1 MTLSSKIA
9 YNTIIQLIG
18 KVASTILGL
27 IALAMMAR
35 YLGQAGFGSYTT
47 IINFVS
53 FFAIIADLGL
63 TLVTVQMIS
72 KPQVDEKK
80 VLENL
85 FGLRLVSIIIFLAL
99 APLVAVFL
107 PYETAIKVG
116 ILIAAASFLFPALSQ
131 IIIGLLQ
138 KKLRMDKAVIAETL
152 GRVILVIG
160 IYFSIKNNQGLN
172 GILWATVISAAVTFL
187 VGYFL
192 AAKYYLIKPAYDFK
206 LWREVILKSWPL
218 AVTIVLN
225 LLYLKTDTLILS
237 LIKSSGEV
245 GLYGAAYRIIDVLT
259 TLPYMFA
266 GIILPILTLSW
277 FEARKEYFAAVL
289 QKSFDLM
296 AIFSIPI
303 IAGTLVLAK
312 PLIVLVAGNEFADS
326 GTILKILIFALAAI
340 FLGCMFSHAV
350 IAIDRQREMIG
361 AYIFVSISAVILYLI
376 FIPPFSYLGAA
387 AITIYSEVMIAI
399 LSAYVVW
406 RHTKFIPG
414 FKTVTKAIVASG
426 IMWTAL
432 YFIPNNL
439 YYSWLGMIV
448 GSLVAIIIYFVSLF
462 LIKGLTKNDLEILL
476 NKKL

>member
-1 MTLSSKIA
+1 MQLSSKIA
-9 YNTIIQLIG
+9 YNTIIQFVG
-18 KVASTILGL
+18 KIISTILGL

-35 YLGQAGFGSYTT
+35 YLGQSGFGNYTT

-72 KPQVDEKK
+72 RSNIDEKK

-85 FGLRLVSIIIFLAL
+85 FGLRLVSIVIILTC
-99 APLVAVFL
+99 APLVAIFI
-107 PYETAIKVG
+107 PYGATIKTG
-116 ILIAAASFLFPALSQ
+116 ILIATSSFLFPALSQ

-152 GRVILVIG
+152 GRIILVVG
-160 IYFSIKNNQGLN
+160 TYFSITNNYGLN
-172 GILWATVISAAVTFL
+172 GILWATVVSAAVNFL
-187 VGYFL
+187 IGYLL
-192 AAKYYLIKPAYDFK
+192 ATKYYLIKPAFDFS
-206 LWREVILKSWPL
+206 LWREVIQKSWPL
-218 AVTIVLN
+218 AITIVLN

-259 TLPYMFA
+259 ALPYMFA

-277 FEARKEYFAAVL
+277 FEAKKEYFAAVL

-326 GTILKILIFALAAI
+326 GLILKILVFALAAI

-350 IAIDRQREMIG
+350 IAIDKQKEMIRY
-361 AYIFVSISAVILYLI
+361 YIFVSLSAIVFYLI
-376 FIPPFSYLGAA
+376 FIPKFSYFGAA
-387 AITIYSEVMIAI
+387 AITIYSEVMIAFF
-399 LSAYVVW
+399 SAYVVW
-406 RHTKFIPG
+406 RHTRFVPKFQI
-414 FKTVTKAIVASG
+414 VIKAVIASL
-426 IMWTAL
+426 IMWGGL
-432 YFIPNNL
+432 YFIPNSL
-439 YYSWLGMIV
+439 YYSWLGIIV
-448 GSLVAIIIYFVSLF
+448 GGVVAIIIYFIVLY
-462 LIKGLTKNDLEILL
+462 LIKGITKNDLKILL

>member
-1 MTLSSKIA
+1 MQLSSKIA

-18 KVASTILGL
+18 KVISTILGL
-27 IALAMMAR
+27 VALAMMAR
-35 YLGQAGFGSYTT
+35 YLGQSGFGEYTT

-72 KPQVDEKK
+72 RPQVDEKK

-85 FGLRLVSIIIFLAL
+85 FGLRLVSILFFLAL
-99 APLVAVFL
+99 APLVAIFL
-107 PYETAIKVG
+107 PYDATIKIG
-116 ILIAAASFLFPALSQ
+116 ILIAAASFIFPALSQ

-138 KKLRMDKAVIAETL
+138 KKLRMDKAVIAETI
-152 GRVILVIG
+152 GRIILVGG
-160 IYFSIKNNQGLN
+160 IYVSIINNQGLN
-172 GILWATVISAAVTFL
+172 GILWATVISAAVNFL
-187 VGYFL
+187 IGYLL
-192 AAKYYLIKPAYDFK
+192 AIKYYLIKPAFNFS
-206 LWREVILKSWPL
+206 LWLEVIKKSWPL

-277 FEARKEYFAAVL
+277 FESRKEYFAAVL

-303 IAGTLVLAK
+303 IAGTLVLAR

-326 GTILKILIFALAAI
+326 GAILKILIFALAAI

-350 IAIDRQREMIG
+350 IAIDRQKEMVG
-361 AYIFVSISAVILYLI
+361 AYVFVSISAVILYLI
-376 FIPPFSYLGAA
+376 FIPPFSYFGAA
-387 AITIYSEVMIAI
+387 AITIYSEVMIAL

-406 RHTKFIPG
+406 RHTKFIPN
-414 FKTVTKAIVASG
+414 FRIVAKTVIASV
-426 IMWTAL
+426 IMWAVL

-439 YYSWLGMIV
+439 YYSWLGIIA
-448 GSLVAIIIYFVSLF
+448 GSLTAIVVYFIGLY
-462 LIKGLTKNDLEILL
+462 LIKGLTKNDLKILL

>member
-1 MTLSSKIA
+1 MQLSSKIA

-18 KVASTILGL
+18 KVISTILGL
-27 IALAMMAR
+27 VALAMMAR
-35 YLGQAGFGSYTT
+35 YLGQSGFGEYTT

-72 KPQVDEKK
+72 RPQVDEKK

-85 FGLRLVSIIIFLAL
+85 FGLRLVSILFFLAL
-99 APLVAVFL
+99 APLVAIFL
-107 PYETAIKVG
+107 PYDATIKIG
-116 ILIAAASFLFPALSQ
+116 ILIAAASFIFPALSQ

-138 KKLRMDKAVIAETL
+138 KKLRMDKAVIAETI
-152 GRVILVIG
+152 GRIILVGG
-160 IYFSIKNNQGLN
+160 IYVSIINNQGLN
-172 GILWATVISAAVTFL
+172 GILWATVISAAVNFL
-187 VGYFL
+187 IGYLL
-192 AAKYYLIKPAYDFK
+192 AIKYYLIKPAFNFS
-206 LWREVILKSWPL
+206 LWLEVIKKSWPL

-277 FEARKEYFAAVL
+277 FESRKEYFAAVL

-303 IAGTLVLAK
+303 IAGTLVLAR

-326 GTILKILIFALAAI
+326 GAILKILIFALAAI

-350 IAIDRQREMIG
+350 IAIDRQKEMVG
-361 AYIFVSISAVILYLI
+361 AYVFVSISAVILYLI
-376 FIPPFSYLGAA
+376 FIPPFSYFGAA
-387 AITIYSEVMIAI
+387 AITIYSEVMIAL

-406 RHTKFIPG
+406 RHTKFIPN
-414 FKTVTKAIVASG
+414 FKTVIKSIISAV
-426 IMWTAL
+426 IMWGIL
-432 YFIPNNL
+432 YIIPNNL
-439 YYSWLGMIV
+439 YYSWTGMTGGILLAV
-448 GSLVAIIIYFVSLF
+448 VVYFVSLY
-462 LIKGLTKNDLEILL
+462 LIKGLTKNDLKILL

>member
-1 MTLSSKIA
+1 MQLSSKIA

-18 KVASTILGL
+18 KVVSTVLGL
-27 IALAMMAR
+27 ISLAMMAR
-35 YLGQAGFGSYTT
+35 YLGQDGFGSYTT

-72 KPQVDEKK
+72 QPNVDEKK

-85 FGLRLVSIIIFLAL
+85 FGLRLISIILFLAL
-99 APLVAVFL
+99 APVVAIFL
-107 PYETAIKVG
+107 PYDTTIKIG

-138 KKLRMDKAVIAETL
+138 KKLRMDKAVIAETTSRL
-152 GRVILVIG
+152 ILVIG
-160 IYFSIKNNQGLN
+160 IYFSIKLEQGLN
-172 GILWATVISAAVTFL
+172 GILWATVISAAVNFL
-187 VGYFL
+187 ISYLLSIKYYFL
-192 AAKYYLIKPAYDFK
+192 KPAFDFT
-206 LWREVILKSWPL
+206 LWREVTRKSWPL
-218 AVTIVLN
+218 AITIVLN

-237 LIKSSGEV
+237 LIKSPGEV

-277 FEARKEYFAAVL
+277 FEAKKEYFALVL

-312 PLIVLVAGNEFADS
+312 PLIVLVAGDEFADS
-326 GTILKILIFALAAI
+326 GLILKILIFALASI

-350 IAIDRQREMIG
+350 IAIDRQKEMIRY
-361 AYIFVSISAVILYLI
+361 YIFVSLSAIILYLI
-376 FIPPFSYLGAA
+376 FIPKFSYFGAA
-387 AITIYSEVMIAI
+387 SITIYSEVMIAFF
-399 LSAYVVW
+399 SAYVVW
-406 RHTKFIPG
+406 RHTKFIPN
-414 FKTVTKAIVASG
+414 FKTFIKTIIASI
-426 IMWTAL
+426 IMWGAL
-432 YFIPNNL
+432 YFTPSYF
-439 YYSWLGMIV
+439 YYSWLGLIV
-448 GSLVAIIIYFVSLF
+448 SSLSAVVIYFISLYI
-462 LIKGLTKNDLEILL
+462 IKGITQNDLKILL